1 MDQGY
6 FVCGRLSSWSSLW
19 CAPEFFSQARD
30 VVGNQCRCAVLNQH
44 IENFVVLSP
53 LCVCQRQ
60 VVDYKSAKTE
70 RRTVV
75 FFKRLEGV
83 VRIFR
88 VVVNVII
95 HNNKTGVG
103 GPQQIAS
110 FKEKLHEFRTVGCTF
125 HALSHSRQ
133 ISILPLHMISIS
145 LFPHSFLVKYPHS
158 KRWILFLSS

>member
-1 MDQGY
+1 MKPSKVDKANEESRTEKDQGY
-6 FVCGRLSSWSSLW
+6 LVCGRLSSWSSLR

-88 VVVNVII
+88 VVVIKCYN
-95 HNNKTGVG
+95 
-103 GPQQIAS
+103 P
-110 FKEKLHEFRTVGCTF
+110 
-125 HALSHSRQ
+125 
-133 ISILPLHMISIS
+133 
-145 LFPHSFLVKYPHS
+145 
-158 KRWILFLSS
+158 